1 MDEAL
6 IILVRGLGTGAVFA
20 LIAMSLNVIYN
31 ASGILNFAQGSLVV
45 VAGVLAFVL
54 YPSGENVVL
63 WLLNLVVVT
72 VMMAAIAG
80 FQGFL
85 TLLPLR
91 SSVEQHSWIVTTLAA
106 SIILGAIVILTMGPN
121 ALIVGEPFGTFS
133 VAGTQVPYIYLGL
146 IALVIAV
153 FLGLRWF
160 QRTFLIGLAL
170 NALSQDL
177 DAARAAGAST
187 RNLQVLAFSIAGMVL
202 GLSGYLGASVIGI
215 SEANALQYT
224 VYGFIV
230 AVVGGLGNNAGA
242 LIAGPIFGV
251 LLMFVTYQVGNEWQT
266 PLGLAVIVTV
276 LMVRPQGVFGR
287 PHARR
292 V

>member
-1 MDEAL
+1 MDEVL

-31 ASGILNFAQGSLVV
+31 ASGVLNFAQGHLVV
-45 VAGVLAFVL
+45 VAGVLAYVL
-54 YPSGENVVL
+54 YPSGASVML
-63 WLLNLVVVT
+63 WLLNLVLVT

-106 SIILGAIVILTMGPN
+106 SIILGAVVTLTMGPN
-121 ALIVGEPFGTFS
+121 ALIVREPFGTFS
-133 VAGTQVPYIYLGL
+133 VAGTQVPYIYPGL
-146 IALVIAV
+146 VALTIAV

-160 QRTFLIGLAL
+160 QRRFLIGLAL

-187 RNLQVLAFSIAGMVL
+187 RNLQVLAFAIAGLVL
-202 GLSGYLGASVIGI
+202 GLSGFLGASVLGI
-215 SEANALQYT
+215 SEGNALQYT

-251 LLMFVTYQVGNEWQT
+251 LLMYVTYQVGNEWQT
-266 PLGLAVIVTV
+266 PLGLAVIATV